1 MRPNC
6 FAAFNSWKTSKNRV
20 FLPFLASTSLWPERL
35 PRGPADNAQRLVSTA
50 TQLIRGTPGI
60 PCDRSLVL
68 RGEAAGRAEPPVL
81 RSPPGPRGCPAPR
94 APRPRFPSHG
104 CEAGGT
110 QALPAIVRTESGR
123 GIPKPH
129 RRPHATL
136 RGDGSRTPKR
146 LPDPAPRPAGS
157 PAPALL
163 LGAELR
169 VQAPGAH
176 PPCGGCDRPQSLALV
191 ARADGK
197 EMTKL
202 VKRQGF

>member
-35 PRGPADNAQRLVSTA
+35 PRGPADNTQRLVSTA

-94 APRPRFPSHG
+94 APRRTVVRR
-104 CEAGGT
+104 EA
-110 QALPAIVRTESGR
+110 
-123 GIPKPH
+123 H
-129 RRPHATL
+129 RPY
-136 RGDGSRTPKR
+136 
-146 LPDPAPRPAGS
+146 
-157 PAPALL
+157 
-163 LGAELR
+163 
-169 VQAPGAH
+169 
-176 PPCGGCDRPQSLALV
+176 PQSSV
-191 ARADGK
+191 Q
-197 EMTKL
+197 
-202 VKRQGF
+202 KRPRDPQAAPQASRNPEG

>member
-110 QALPAIVRTESGR
+110 QALPAIVRTESSR

-136 RGDGSRTPKR
+136 RGDGSRTPKLTEAPQSGCQTPRRGRPALPLPPFSWGPSSGSRR
-146 LPDPAPRPAGS
+146 LGHTRPAGAATDHRAS
-157 PAPALL
+157 PWWH
-163 LGAELR
+163 
-169 VQAPGAH
+169 VQMA
-176 PPCGGCDRPQSLALV
+176 
-191 ARADGK
+191 K
-197 EMTKL
+197 K
-202 VKRQGF
+202 